1 MNPSNREVGS
11 NLVGKGV
18 LLCLAAMLVFASQD
32 AVTKILVQDMSVAQ
46 VVLVRYWVFA
56 LFAIVWVSR
65 TSTIR
70 HALRSVRPK
79 LQVLRSVLSIA
90 EIAIFNLALRHLGLA
105 ESHSLM
111 AAFPLMAIALA
122 APILGERV
130 SMKSWLAV
138 CVGFVGTLIILRPGL
153 DVFKPE
159 SLIPLTAA
167 LCFACYHIVTR
178 QVSSAGDG
186 FHTNILYM
194 ALIGFV
200 CATLFGV
207 TAWRAPSMQ
216 EWMLLA
222 VISIM
227 SVAAQLLLVKA
238 LEYAPASV
246 LQPFNY
252 SLLVFATIIGF
263 LVFSELPD
271 RWTILGAGIVI
282 ASGLYVIYL
291 QRTRE

>member
-1 MNPSNREVGS
+1 M
-11 NLVGKGV
+11 
-18 LLCLAAMLVFASQD
+18 
-32 AVTKILVQDMSVAQ
+32 
-46 VVLVRYWVFA
+46 
-56 LFAIVWVSR
+56 
-65 TSTIR
+65 
-70 HALRSVRPK
+70 
-79 LQVLRSVLSIA
+79 
-90 EIAIFNLALRHLGLA
+90 
-105 ESHSLM
+105 
-111 AAFPLMAIALA
+111 
-122 APILGERV
+122 
-130 SMKSWLAV
+130 
-138 CVGFVGTLIILRPGL
+138 
-153 DVFKPE
+153 
-159 SLIPLTAA
+159 
-167 LCFACYHIVTR
+167 TR

-207 TAWRAPSMQ
+207 TVWRAPSMQ
-216 EWMLLA
+216 EWVLLA

>member
-1 MNPSNREVGS
+1 MTPLDMEAERT
-11 NLVGKGV
+11 LVGKGV

-32 AVTKILVQDMSVAQ
+32 AVTKILVQEMSVAQ

-56 LFAIVWVSR
+56 LFAIIWVSR
-65 TSTIR
+65 HSTVR

-79 LQVLRSVLSIA
+79 LQVLRSLLSIA
-90 EIAIFNLALRHLGLA
+90 EIAIFNLALRYLGLA
-105 ESHSLM
+105 EAHSLM
-111 AAFPLMAIALA
+111 AVFPLMAIALA

-130 SMKSWLAV
+130 SLKCWLAV
-138 CVGFVGTLIILRPGL
+138 CVGFIGTLIILRPGL
-153 DVFKPE
+153 EVFKPE

-167 LCFACYHIVTR
+167 LCFAGYHVVTR

-186 FHTNILYM
+186 FNTNILYM
-194 ALIGFV
+194 ALVGCV
-200 CATLFGV
+200 CATVFGV
-207 TAWRAPSMQ
+207 TVWREPSMQ
-216 EWMLLA
+216 EWILLA

-238 LEYAPASV
+238 LEYAPASI

-263 LVFSELPD
+263 LVFRELPD
-271 RWTILGAGIVI
+271 RWTIVGAGIVI

-291 QRTRE
+291 QRARE

>member
-1 MNPSNREVGS
+1 MSPLDMEAERT
-11 NLVGKGV
+11 LVGKGV

-32 AVTKILVQDMSVAQ
+32 AVTKILVQEMSVAQ

-56 LFAIVWVSR
+56 LFAIIWVSR
-65 TSTIR
+65 HSTVR

-79 LQVLRSVLSIA
+79 LQVLRSLLSIA
-90 EIAIFNLALRHLGLA
+90 EIAIFNLALRYLGLA
-105 ESHSLM
+105 EAHSLM
-111 AAFPLMAIALA
+111 AVFPLMAIALA

-130 SMKSWLAV
+130 SLKCWLAV
-138 CVGFVGTLIILRPGL
+138 CVGFIGTLIILRPGL
-153 DVFKPE
+153 EVFKPE

-167 LCFACYHIVTR
+167 LCFAGYHVVTR

-186 FHTNILYM
+186 FNTNILYM
-194 ALIGFV
+194 ALVGCV
-200 CATLFGV
+200 CATVFGV
-207 TAWRAPSMQ
+207 TVWREPSMQ
-216 EWMLLA
+216 EWILLA

-238 LEYAPASV
+238 LEYAPASI

-263 LVFSELPD
+263 LVFRELPD
-271 RWTILGAGIVI
+271 RWTIVGAGIVI

-291 QRTRE
+291 QHKRE

>member
-1 MNPSNREVGS
+1 MTPLDMEAERT
-11 NLVGKGV
+11 LVGKGV

-32 AVTKILVQDMSVAQ
+32 AVTKILVQEMSVAQ

-56 LFAIVWVSR
+56 LFAIIWVSR
-65 TSTIR
+65 HSTVR

-79 LQVLRSVLSIA
+79 LQVLRSLLSIA
-90 EIAIFNLALRHLGLA
+90 EIAIFNLALRYLGLA
-105 ESHSLM
+105 EAHSLM
-111 AAFPLMAIALA
+111 AVFPLMAIALA

-130 SMKSWLAV
+130 SLKCWLAV
-138 CVGFVGTLIILRPGL
+138 CVGFIGTLIILRPGL
-153 DVFKPE
+153 EVFKPE

-167 LCFACYHIVTR
+167 LCFAGYHVVTR

-186 FHTNILYM
+186 FNTNILYM
-194 ALIGFV
+194 ALVGCV
-200 CATLFGV
+200 CATVFGV
-207 TAWRAPSMQ
+207 TVWCEPSMQ
-216 EWMLLA
+216 EWILLA

-238 LEYAPASV
+238 LEYAPASI

-263 LVFSELPD
+263 LVFRELPD
-271 RWTILGAGIVI
+271 RWTIVGAGIVI

-291 QRTRE
+291 QRARE

>member
-1 MNPSNREVGS
+1 
-11 NLVGKGV
+11 
-18 LLCLAAMLVFASQD
+18 
-32 AVTKILVQDMSVAQ
+32 
-46 VVLVRYWVFA
+46 
-56 LFAIVWVSR
+56 
-65 TSTIR
+65 
-70 HALRSVRPK
+70 
-79 LQVLRSVLSIA
+79 
-90 EIAIFNLALRHLGLA
+90 
-105 ESHSLM
+105 
-111 AAFPLMAIALA
+111 
-122 APILGERV
+122 
-130 SMKSWLAV
+130 
-138 CVGFVGTLIILRPGL
+138 
-153 DVFKPE
+153 
-159 SLIPLTAA
+159 
-167 LCFACYHIVTR
+167 
-178 QVSSAGDG
+178 
-186 FHTNILYM
+186 M

-216 EWMLLA
+216 EWVLLA

-271 RWTILGAGIVI
+271 RWTIVGAGIVI